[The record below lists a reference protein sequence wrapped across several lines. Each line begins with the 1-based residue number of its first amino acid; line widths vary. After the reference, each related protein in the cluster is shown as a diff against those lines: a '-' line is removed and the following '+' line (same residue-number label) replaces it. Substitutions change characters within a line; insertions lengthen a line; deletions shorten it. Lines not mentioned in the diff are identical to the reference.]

1 MLYLLAVKCLLQ
13 FFGYL
18 WVSGRLGQRVSGLI
32 LFPIAIFSGAEKWF
46 LIFLVL
52 FVFDDD

>member
-13 FFGYL
+13 FVGYL